1 MGGQNRSGLS
11 GIGNSPNSK
20 DSFTPNNNML
30 YLSTWLLYHVL
41 RVMIRYILSGFELE
55 LFSVHEYPYMYWY
68 LYELLY
74 PWLTTCLHRADSCLL
89 EYENMLEAQQK
100 ADKLDKHGKQNKK
113 KAKANKKNK
122 SIRPHAKEITVYQGY
137 AAMCA
142 GYFKLLV
149 SLKKDRKILI
159 PVESFDNECVLYEH
173 RFAPFNNLLTPP
185 SMPYN
190 QFMEGYTHTANSES
204 NSLYL
209 MAARDFGRA
218 RQFFE
223 TAGSI
228 PSPTPSYAFAGGPN
242 SLSTASHQ
250 QAPSNLAPQFR
261 GPSDSGSIS
270 SIGCLNGSGSSK
282 DLVTVNKI
290 NLVASSVLAKDS
302 SRKVEFDFGTHITFP
317 ILKFV

>member
-1 MGGQNRSGLS
+1 MGLVQTFGHNRARQRDKIPNLLEELAIAQEEADKLDTMLNAILSSAPGSSTPGTGPNGSGLS

-89 EYENMLEAQQK
+89 EYENMIEAQQK

-159 PVESFDNECVLYEH
+159 PVESFDNECVRYEH

-185 SMPYN
+185 SMPYS
-190 QFMEGYTHTANSES
+190 QFMEVYTHTEKSDSTN
-204 NSLYL
+204 LYL

-228 PSPTPSYAFAGGPN
+228 PSPMPTYSLAGGAFPVSTGNQLQAIPN
-242 SLSTASHQ
+242 HSSNQAKST
-250 QAPSNLAPQFR
+250 
-261 GPSDSGSIS
+261 
-270 SIGCLNGSGSSK
+270 
-282 DLVTVNKI
+282 
-290 NLVASSVLAKDS
+290 
-302 SRKVEFDFGTHITFP
+302 
-317 ILKFV
+317 